1 MALSPPRLAAPQR
14 QASTAGASI
23 ERMRPPPG
31 GTRARQ
37 ARYRR
42 PEPNRPTSVVLAPI
56 PNSTGDVMIRRFIG
70 IAALVATVALPVAA
84 QAQGVPGGI
93 ERGSRDGERAAGPV
107 GAVVGVIG
115 GVVGGVGGILGVDER
130 PRFRSYV
137 VEQRRPSYQYREDVR
152 IGAVLPEQGVTYY
165 DVPQEY
171 GVRDYRYT
179 VVNGRTVLVD
189 PRTHRI
195 VEVVE

>member
-1 MALSPPRLAAPQR
+1 
-14 QASTAGASI
+14 
-23 ERMRPPPG
+23 
-31 GTRARQ
+31 
-37 ARYRR
+37 
-42 PEPNRPTSVVLAPI
+42 
-56 PNSTGDVMIRRFIG
+56 MIRRFIG
-70 IAALVATVALPVAA
+70 IAALVAAVALPVAA

-107 GAVVGVIG
+107 GAVVGGVIG

-137 VEQRRPSYQYREDVR
+137 VEQRRPSYRYREDVR
-152 IGAVLPEQGVTYY
+152 IGVVLPEQGVTYY
-165 DVPQEY
+165 EVPQEY